1 MLTHADD
8 GSLIVHD
15 NTLSLQRVSAP
26 ANNLSDLL
34 IEWVGKANVSHNATF
49 KESEWSDALGSVYNL
64 VWDDKVAWL
73 DLLLKGTDSRERND
87 AANTDGAKG
96 GNVGA
101 VWDLVWCKRV
111 VCAVTRKEGNNGV
124 LVLEDGDWRRR
135 SSPWSVDVQA
145 GDWSEAINLRE
156 ASAANNGDVDWAWEE
171 KRVSIGYRR
180 LRKFAAYH
188 RRCLEDQPSCIKR

>member
-8 GSLIVHD
+8 GSLVVHD
-15 NTLSLQRVSAP
+15 NTLSLQRVSAL

-34 IEWVGKANVSHNATF
+34 IEWVSKANVSDNATF
-49 KESEWSDALGSVYNL
+49 KKGEWSNALGSVDNL

-101 VWDLVWCKRV
+101 VWDLVWCNRV
-111 VCAVTRKEGNNGV
+111 VSTVAGKEGNDGV
-124 LVLEDGDWRRR
+124 LVFEDGDWRRW

-145 GDWSEAINLRE
+145 GDWREAINL
-156 ASAANNGDVDWAWEE
+156 
-171 KRVSIGYRR
+171 
-180 LRKFAAYH
+180 
-188 RRCLEDQPSCIKR
+188 